1 MNKDL
6 YPVLLRE
13 LNLFKQ
19 ARSNREF
26 KKCETHLGRAHILS
40 QKSIFAHLAVH
51 WVMFMYAF
59 GKRDYREMRGQV
71 LRFFVVVPGHL
82 LGKVPVG
89 NTGWSTMKLTET
101 GSIPED
107 LRQIYFSN

>member
-19 ARSNREF
+19 ARSNREY
-26 KKCETHLGRAHILS
+26 KKCETYLGRAHILS

-51 WVMFMYAF
+51 FIMFMYAF

-82 LGKVPVG
+82 LGKVPLG

-107 LRQIYFSN
+107 LKQIYFSN